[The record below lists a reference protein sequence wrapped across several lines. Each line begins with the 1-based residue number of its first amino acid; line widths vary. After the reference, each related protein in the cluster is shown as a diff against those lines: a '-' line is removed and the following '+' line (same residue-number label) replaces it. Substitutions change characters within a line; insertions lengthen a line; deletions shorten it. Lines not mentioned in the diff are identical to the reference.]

1 MKKLLSFL
9 LCCFFV
15 FCLVGCE
22 KFDDNYGKSSV
33 NDSSNQSNKDND
45 IKIPEIKSDDE
56 VMPTYLDISLY
67 DEENYSDIYLGE
79 KFEYKITYDG
89 SSIEVPSSYKKITQ
103 AGWALDKNDEYNEDS
118 QILAGKSITV
128 DFINEYGKKI
138 TAVFYNKN
146 KRSVSL
152 KKCPIVKF
160 IVKENEILISDS
172 QYGQFWVNGISNI
185 SSINDTIELLG
196 SPSKFYRMSEDEYY
210 LEWFLNKNDRRGRI
224 TIFVNTAEDQID
236 AIEFSYY

>member
-79 KFEYKITYDG
+79 KFEYKIT
-89 SSIEVPSSYKKITQ
+89 
-103 AGWALDKNDEYNEDS
+103 
-118 QILAGKSITV
+118 
-128 DFINEYGKKI
+128 
-138 TAVFYNKN
+138 
-146 KRSVSL
+146 
-152 KKCPIVKF
+152 
-160 IVKENEILISDS
+160 
-172 QYGQFWVNGISNI
+172 
-185 SSINDTIELLG
+185 
-196 SPSKFYRMSEDEYY
+196 
-210 LEWFLNKNDRRGRI
+210 
-224 TIFVNTAEDQID
+224 
-236 AIEFSYY
+236 